1 MQPLFGNTAIW
12 SKQATQEIFSVAHK
26 GDRILL
32 ILGGLGLLG
41 VGGGL
46 LSKGAVAH
54 AVVFFVLGV
63 VLFVLGTMAPAI
75 YLARQTHKYHA
86 LFGEDMRLLVQF
98 YEDGFTVNQISAPCT
113 PDHMGYGH
121 IVRWVETQHFFFLY
135 TDRGNCYALDK
146 AGFAVGDV
154 EGFAT
159 FLRHK
164 APNMR

>member
-75 YLARQTHKYHA
+75 YLARQTHKYRFVRRRYAPAGSVLRRRIYGESNLRSLHSGPHGVRPHRA
-86 LFGEDMRLLVQF
+86 LGGNATLFLPVHRPGKLL
-98 YEDGFTVNQISAPCT
+98 C
-113 PDHMGYGH
+113 
-121 IVRWVETQHFFFLY
+121 
-135 TDRGNCYALDK
+135 
-146 AGFAVGDV
+146 VG
-154 EGFAT
+154 
-159 FLRHK
+159 
-164 APNMR
+164 